1 MSFHTCVWM
10 DHREAIILELTRE
23 SVESS
28 RVRHHGP
35 EQHLHR
41 KADHVGHGS
50 TGLDEGFMAELAGK
64 LTTAKAILIVGPG
77 EAKTGFKAWLE
88 HKHPAIAAN
97 VWDVQSADHPTEGQ
111 LAAMAR
117 SYFHGQDKMH

>member
-1 MSFHTCVWM
+1 MNTPTQT
-10 DHREAIILELTRE
+10 A
-23 SVESS
+23 
-28 RVRHHGP
+28 
-35 EQHLHR
+35 
-41 KADHVGHGS
+41 
-50 TGLDEGFMAELAGK
+50 
-64 LTTAKAILIVGPG
+64 AKAILIVGPG

-117 SYFHGQDKMH
+117 EKLELNVYRAAA

>member
-28 RVRHHGP
+28 RVRYHGP

-64 LTTAKAILIVGPG
+64 LTAAKAILIVGPG

-97 VWDVQSADHPTEGQ
+97 NYLIVGRFLLKQQPSISRCILYNIV
-111 LAAMAR
+111 R
-117 SYFHGQDKMH
+117 C

>member
-10 DHREAIILELTRE
+10 DHREAIILELKRD

-35 EQHLHR
+35 DQHLHR

-50 TGLDEGFMAELAGK
+50 TGLDEGFMAELDNVRNAVRAWA
-64 LTTAKAILIVGPG
+64 LTQGYEVTDRPYENYINGIDTAFTENG
-77 EAKTGFKAWLE
+77 EFEVFWTLRDPNAA
-88 HKHPAIAAN
+88 PAAA
-97 VWDVQSADHPTEGQ
+97 AP
-111 LAAMAR
+111 AAVAR
-117 SYFHGQDKMH
+117 PSC